1 MPQDF
6 QRRSFDFACHVVRL
20 YKDLGR
26 APGVPAYV
34 ARQLLRSGTSVG
46 ANLEEAGGAQSRRDL
61 TSKFSIAF
69 KEARETRYW
78 LRLIAATEPNV
89 RSLLSPVLEESEQLV
104 AIYTASLRRL
114 KQ

>member
-1 MPQDF
+1 
-6 QRRSFDFACHVVRL
+6 
-20 YKDLGR
+20 
-26 APGVPAYV
+26 V

-46 ANLEEAGGAQSRRDL
+46 ANLEEAAGAQSRRDL

-78 LRLIAATEPNV
+78 LRLIAATEP
-89 RSLLSPVLEESEQLV
+89 SLTKLLSPVLNESNQLV
-104 AIYTASLRRL
+104 AILTTSVRRL